1 MSHGGPFVSQAGEV
15 LYGYG
20 YWKQKLTFT
29 GESAGVPTGGSV
41 IFAWGRHKAMTAVTW
56 SAGLTAATV
65 QTALRTIPEF
75 SDCVVTKVVDNYTF
89 VVDNSP
95 APHST
100 PALLYV
106 ASNTLSGGTRPYV
119 SIVGYVDGATDN
131 TKTPLTWKAEL
142 NIQNALPVAD
152 KLNVGTNESTMTKL
166 ASQWDVRAPLALGRR
181 ELKER
186 EDAQRIWDGNA
197 ITFIENQITKPFKQ
211 TAPSWDAVS
220 GVTAEGY
227 GSAGYIYHET
237 SNTLLRVST
246 SGSYERWVT
255 ENTWDTNIAAAGAT
269 IGNSITTMGTYSWD
283 WIVYNDKVYTSNV
296 SGVDILSVAGGVW
309 SRSNVASDYTVAFC
323 KYDDKLIRLSVPTAF
338 FPTQLSFS
346 TDPATVWESPTTAV
360 LGEQGI
366 ALAVGPGP
374 GGVETIYC
382 LSTEG
387 LYTYDFTSATFKRI
401 FTLRETYLYGVTQV
415 TQASARLVSWGGAMY
430 FVSNGSLFQYKDG
443 AVKDVGPWIDQGL
456 PTAGYNFPNRVRVW
470 SVTPT
475 NRWLLVS
482 VATETDYANPA
493 AFGTGTTHLGAVLGY
508 NGSSWHV
515 LVGPY
520 AGQPTRACH
529 YYQSSAAAGASK
541 LFFANGRYVLFNDAI
556 GNPLYWSS
564 QTYEDTGTVITP
576 WFDAAVTH
584 IQHTALMGHLWCRNF
599 TSTSTVESVKV
610 YYQLDDCQDS
620 TLTNIGNDPRKH
632 WVQVLDADG
641 SALNITPTTLGGQ
654 AGLVPFFFDR
664 PAAPDP
670 SATKF
675 SQGIQFY
682 KIRFRMD
689 LSGGD
694 AATNT
699 PVVQFLSLQY
709 IAQYPSTDA
718 FSVRFT
724 LENNIA
730 GRTAQMQLNDF
741 RLMHDLAPGQPFAW
755 QDSELHI
762 VKEMNYQSRNL
773 SSGYLLS
780 GTGPKPTITAVM
792 SEQSVTLTEH

>member
-29 GESAGVPTGGSV
+29 GEGGGVPTGGSV
-41 IFAWGRHKAMTAVTW
+41 IFAWGRHKATTAVTW

-166 ASQWDVRAPLALGRR
+166 ASQWDVRAPLSLGRR

-197 ITFIENQITKPFKQ
+197 ITFIENQITKPFKKTTPTFSGGAITEY
-211 TAPSWDAVS
+211 TAGYVEFNSKWVRVWLDYNNNFVNAHEHAFDQWDDGSTEWDVAISPATLVQVFQQKTVAVI
-220 GVTAEGY
+220 VY
-227 GSAGYIYHET
+227 GDHLYYGKSAGYGYLNT
-237 SNTLLRVST
+237 SFANTNVSAT
-246 SGSYERWVT
+246 GG
-255 ENTWDTNIAAAGAT
+255 AAAWCIFDGKLVRM
-269 IGNSITTMGTYSWD
+269 GNNGQLYFTTEQPASASFWEGPETAVIPDKSQPVAMTTFADHAGQLAIYVLTYS
-283 WIVYNDKVYTSNV
+283 
-296 SGVDILSVAGGVW
+296 
-309 SRSNVASDYTVAFC
+309 
-323 KYDDKLIRLSVPTAF
+323 
-338 FPTQLSFS
+338 
-346 TDPATVWESPTTAV
+346 
-360 LGEQGI
+360 
-366 ALAVGPGP
+366 
-374 GGVETIYC
+374 
-382 LSTEG
+382 G
-387 LYTYDFTSATFKRI
+387 LWWYDFPGATFKQQI
-401 FTLRETYLYGVTQV
+401 ALD
-415 TQASARLVSWGGAMY
+415 ARLSPFPSPEPIGMGQMTTRGDALY
-430 FVSNGSLFQYKDG
+430 FIANGTIYEYKSNGQ
-443 AVKDVGPWIDQGL
+443 VRIIGPHTDQGL
-456 PTAGYNFPNRVRVW
+456 PNNSYLFNKRVRAW
-470 SVTPT
+470 SLTT
-475 NRWLLVS
+475 LNNWLVAGVS
-482 VATETDYANPA
+482 SYRPLA
-493 AFGTGTTHLGAVLGY
+493 AGIPDAAELGATLGY
-508 NGSSWHV
+508 NGHAWYV
-515 LVGPY
+515 LAGPY
-520 AGQPTRACH
+520 NAKIGRASGH
-529 YYQSSAAAGASK
+529 SSILAAEPK
-541 LFFANGRYVLFNDAI
+541 LFTGTGEFVLFNDAV
-556 GNPLYWSS
+556 GNPLHWESK
-564 QTYEDTGTVITP
+564 TYEDTGTVITP